1 LRKDFGL
8 TTRSP
13 GKVISDYIKKLI
25 LDEET
30 HKQLV
35 VVFHGNNEVD
45 FAHAACFVRTHNY
58 FKNRQM
64 LLLDCKNKTPIVCPK
79 RGADQ
84 MEFQESLII
93 KEDIEASYFKW
104 EIYAIERREVV
115 DEIERLKIHNRMMYV
130 LTGDRQYLK
139 ESQSIGG
146 YMTQQKRKQ
155 RRYKKRGRFTHRPD
169 PSLNEKKKRRASAKK
184 ADTSMELVQEQPLMV
199 EKPLNVYDDEP
210 MEVDKIRQEQ
220 ADTALIEEDDRGSDY
235 EIDEYLDDP
244 SKTLLLFFIHE

>member
-1 LRKDFGL
+1 MRKDFGL
-8 TTRSP
+8 TTKSP

-25 LDEET
+25 LDDET
-30 HKQLV
+30 YKQLV
-35 VVFHGNNEVD
+35 IVFHGNNEVD
-45 FAHAACFVRTHNY
+45 Y

-130 LTGDRQYLK
+130 LTGDRQYQK
-139 ESQSIGG
+139 ESQV
-146 YMTQQKRKQ
+146 T
-155 RRYKKRGRFTHRPD
+155 
-169 PSLNEKKKRRASAKK
+169 SAMI
-184 ADTSMELVQEQPLMV
+184 T
-199 EKPLNVYDDEP
+199 N
-210 MEVDKIRQEQ
+210 
-220 ADTALIEEDDRGSDY
+220 
-235 EIDEYLDDP
+235 
-244 SKTLLLFFIHE
+244 